1 MSEID
6 YDELQ
11 KEMEE
16 YIPKFRSERCII
28 SPHNDLEGN
37 K

>member
-6 YDELQ
+6 CDELK

-16 YIPKFRSERCII
+16 YIPKFRSERCVI
-28 SPHNDLEGN
+28 SPHNEVKN
-37 K
+37 E